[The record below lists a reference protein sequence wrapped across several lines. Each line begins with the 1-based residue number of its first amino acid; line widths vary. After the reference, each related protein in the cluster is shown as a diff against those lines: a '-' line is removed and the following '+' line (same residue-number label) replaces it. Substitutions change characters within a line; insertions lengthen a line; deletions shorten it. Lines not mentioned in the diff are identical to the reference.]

1 MEDHFLEI
9 KFFEVTSL
17 VEVLEATVPGFDS
30 KNFFSGNKV
39 KIWRSKY
46 MINHIWLIRYD
57 KSYNVF

>member
-30 KNFFSGNKV
+30 KNFFFWK
-39 KIWRSKY
+39 
-46 MINHIWLIRYD
+46 
-57 KSYNVF
+57 

>member
-39 KIWRSKY
+39 KI
-46 MINHIWLIRYD
+46 
-57 KSYNVF
+57 